1 MKASHMPYNIHRD
14 TYRTTC
20 NSSSTC
26 VSQERLDD
34 ARKDYLGMKRGT
46 DAEDRMRKAKALD
59 DARAQVCAVV

>member
-1 MKASHMPYNIHRD
+1 MKAYNIHRD
-14 TYRTTC
+14 TCCTAC
-20 NSSSTC
+20 NSSSTR

-59 DARAQVCAVV
+59 DARAQVCAAV